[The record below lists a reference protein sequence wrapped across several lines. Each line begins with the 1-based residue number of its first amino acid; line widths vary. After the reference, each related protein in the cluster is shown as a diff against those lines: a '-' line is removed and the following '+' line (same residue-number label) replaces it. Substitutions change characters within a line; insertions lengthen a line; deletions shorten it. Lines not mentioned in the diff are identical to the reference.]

1 MLFVLAMM
9 AQFQFWD
16 GIMTHVF
23 VNNGIVKEANH
34 LVAPLVAGGDFLLVK
49 LIGIVVLFWL
59 LWTVFKHLPGVA
71 FVTAS
76 YVAVLYFA
84 VVTWNFVV
92 LFSLAL

>member
-59 LWTVFKHLPGVA
+59 LWTVFKRLHGILCSCPLLCG
-71 FVTAS
+71 S
-76 YVAVLYFA
+76 YLELCRAVFSRTLA
-84 VVTWNFVV
+84 VIRP
-92 LFSLAL
+92 